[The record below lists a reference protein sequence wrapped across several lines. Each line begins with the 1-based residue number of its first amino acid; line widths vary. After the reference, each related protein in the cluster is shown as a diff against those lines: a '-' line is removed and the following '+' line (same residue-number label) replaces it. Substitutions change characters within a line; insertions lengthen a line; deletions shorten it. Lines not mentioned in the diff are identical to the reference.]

1 MYFIIHIHWPVLL
14 CFTYFIFHMVKSC
27 SGKVSVNSRIV
38 IDSMYLQCGTRFSDK
53 IYVMVESDET
63 FFIMEEPDNIDAMQD
78 HVGH

>member
-1 MYFIIHIHWPVLL
+1 
-14 CFTYFIFHMVKSC
+14 MVKSC
-27 SGKVSVNSRIV
+27 SGKVSVDSRIG